1 MEPLR
6 REILSEMVGEPE
18 TLLVDSTL
26 LSVLH
31 PRQVSQGAGFPGG
44 AWVRWCSFSVYVL

>member
-6 REILSEMVGEPE
+6 RELLSEMVGEPE

-26 LSVLH
+26 LWVLH
-31 PRQVSQGAGFPGG
+31 PPLRSLRVRVSPEACG
-44 AWVRWCSFSVYVL
+44 